1 MCVRTLANLFKD
13 EKASDQDFEPTA
25 KKRKKSG
32 KAAVKRVSKKKK
44 KKAGLWLTMLPVD
57 VMMLVAEHLPPDAL
71 FSLCYTSKVCI
82 LFSYP
87 CRLCTMP

>member
-44 KKAGLWLTMLPVD
+44 AGLWLTMLPVD
-57 VMMLVAEHLPPDAL
+57 VMMLVAEHLPPAAL

-82 LFSYP
+82 LFLLP
-87 CRLCTMP
+87 L